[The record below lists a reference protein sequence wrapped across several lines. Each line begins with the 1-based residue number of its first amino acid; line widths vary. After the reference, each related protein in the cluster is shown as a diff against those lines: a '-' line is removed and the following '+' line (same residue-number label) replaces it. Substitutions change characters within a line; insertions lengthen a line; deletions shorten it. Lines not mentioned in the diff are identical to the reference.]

1 MDVHPIRTEADYEAA
16 LAEIERLFDAAP
28 DTPAGDRLEVL
39 ATLVEA
45 YEEQHYSIPAPD
57 PIEAIKYYMESRG
70 LCRRDLEPHQE
81 NPARAPARENHPR
94 MPDPRA
100 WEPRTVSRRWNA
112 VSAPSLRARQGGGHR
127 GRRPDH
133 GDQGRTR
140 ERVSASSAS
149 CLESAEQCGATCSA
163 GSPLRDQSS
172 PPARPAAP
180 PGRSIHPKRRGRQG
194 RRDKR
199 EREGTLEGREAV

>member
-1 MDVHPIRTEADYEAA
+1 MKSVEVIQEVKILPRATASHQPGSETRWREETNVRSRVEHVSRVG
-16 LAEIERLFDAAP
+16 IEPRKWF
-28 DTPAGDRLEVL
+28 
-39 ATLVEA
+39 
-45 YEEQHYSIPAPD
+45 
-57 PIEAIKYYMESRG
+57 ES
-70 LCRRDLEPHQE
+70 
-81 NPARAPARENHPR
+81 RAPARENHPR

-180 PGRSIHPKRRGRQG
+180 PGRSIHPKCGDDRYGGTSGNAKELRKGVRQS
-194 RRDKR
+194 
-199 EREGTLEGREAV
+199 